1 MLIEQI
7 KAANITAMKER
18 DAVARGVL
26 SVVLTRYKNQEVELR
41 AQGKEIGDKELLSII
56 QKVLKE
62 LADEKEGYLKVNNQ
76 ERADAIARQEEILSN
91 YLPKQLSEQE
101 IRDIINKIIHLNID
115 IEVCGNWIWCSGN
128 TYSCKDELKANGF
141 KWCSNKKMWA
151 WHPADYIK
159 KSRKSVSM
167 NDIRNLYGSE
177 TIKESKKDDTK
188 KLR

>member
-1 MLIEQI
+1 MRTYFKGIDNLEDLRKEYRKLAKKLHPDCGGNEAEF
-7 KAANITAMKER
+7 KAMSDEYEKVFA
-18 DAVARGVL
+18 
-26 SVVLTRYKNQEVELR
+26 EL
-41 AQGKEIGDKELLSII
+41 
-56 QKVLKE
+56 
-62 LADEKEGYLKVNNQ
+62 
-76 ERADAIARQEEILSN
+76 ERAGRKTATNKEAHEKKYDAGLD
-91 YLPKQLSEQE
+91 QE

-115 IEVCGNWIWCSGN
+115 IEVCGSWIWCSGN
-128 TYSCKDELKANGF
+128 TYTCKDELKANGF

-151 WHPADYIK
+151 WHPADYVK